1 MLLVTGGTGFLGS
14 HFLYRA
20 LERKLEVLALARG
33 ADAAAARGRLEKA
46 VHDAAASYYEAV
58 DSSLFSSLAGVT
70 AGDITLPTC
79 GVSEEWLARW
89 RGRVSELWHVAAS
102 VEFEERKAASI
113 RQQNVDGT
121 DNALELARALG
132 ASRFIYVSTAY
143 TAGKITGEVPS
154 ARHPGPRQFNNC
166 YEQSKWE
173 AEELV
178 ARRASALGLSYTI
191 VRPSIVVG
199 PSTTKRTGGTET
211 GIYGFLRE
219 LRRIKRLL
227 SESGEQIAIKGDPD
241 SELNLIPV
249 DKVVDEMLAL
259 RAEGLGESGAVHHLT
274 ATGGPKVGPA
284 IAVAC
289 EVAGVPAI
297 RLVPDYVPESPLET
311 LMGKRVAF
319 YSSYLQEPKRFARVR
334 PSRCEVSLEDL
345 RRFLSESM
353 REHQRDTAETA
364 LERSTVTAADGSVLA
379 AYEGGQARRGTVV
392 FVNAYGM
399 PADFALPLTRQLAA
413 DYRVLTW
420 ECRGVPN
427 LSGHL
432 SRESAGLDV
441 QVSDLSA
448 LLEARGVVGPV
459 HLVGWCSGTAV
470 VHRFARRYPERV
482 RAVALL
488 NGSFPLPGSA
498 TTQFQD
504 NVRVVMPKIAAD
516 PAMATFFFRLLF
528 ERRGEGEGTAQINH
542 LLDGIHPSVLHL
554 TSLPFQSARSLY
566 RYALLVNAALEDCE
580 ERFVGT
586 VSCPALVLSG
596 RRDQVA
602 HFEGS
607 RALVARWPQ
616 ARLALSDDGDHYS
629 FYFDEGTRGEIA
641 SFITATS

>member
-1 MLLVTGGTGFLGS
+1 MLLVTGGTGFVGS

-20 LERKLEVLALARG
+20 LERKLELLALARG

-58 DSSLFSSLAGVT
+58 DSSLFAGLVGVA
-70 AGDITLPTC
+70 AGDITAPRC
-79 GVSEEWLARW
+79 GVDDDWLARW
-89 RGRVSELWHVAAS
+89 RGRVSEVWHIAAS

-143 TAGKITGEVPS
+143 TAGKICGDVPS
-154 ARHPGPRQFNNC
+154 TRHPGPRQFNNC

-178 ARRASALGLSYTI
+178 ARRAPALGLSYAI

-259 RAEGLGESGAVHHLT
+259 RAEGIGESGAVHHLT

-289 EVAGVPAI
+289 EVAGVPVI
-297 RLVPDYVPESPLET
+297 RLIPDYVPESPLET

-319 YSSYLQEPKRFARVR
+319 YSSYLQEPKRFVRVHPWR
-334 PSRCEVSLEDL
+334 SEVSLADL

-364 LERSTVTAADGSVLA
+364 LERSTVTAVDGSALA

-399 PADFALPLTRQLAA
+399 PADFALPLARQLP
-413 DYRVLTW
+413 DYRFLTW

-432 SRESAGLDV
+432 SRESSGLDV

-448 LLEARGVVGPV
+448 LLDARGVTGPV

-470 VHRFARRYPERV
+470 VHRFARRYAERV
-482 RAVALL
+482 CSVALL

-504 NVRVVMPKIAAD
+504 NVRQVMPKIAAD

-528 ERRGEGEGTAQINH
+528 ERKGQGEGTAQVHH

-566 RYALLVNAALEDCE
+566 RYAL
-580 ERFVGT
+580 
-586 VSCPALVLSG
+586 
-596 RRDQVA
+596 
-602 HFEGS
+602 
-607 RALVARWPQ
+607 
-616 ARLALSDDGDHYS
+616 
-629 FYFDEGTRGEIA
+629 RG
-641 SFITATS
+641 